1 MVRGFT
7 ESDSSKV
14 TLMLPQLLRALLF
27 LILVTGAV
35 GIAQAQDRRPPR
47 PAQREQTDPVSVNK
61 GRNESDPMI
70 GSPQAEM
77 MERHKIRS
85 EQKAYEENLDRARE
99 AAQLSTEIRD
109 SYLHNRTFGRTEQK
123 KLERLEKVTRKIRSE
138 AGGSDGDVVL
148 ENVPSHIEPAL
159 ARLAELT
166 DKMRKVVEKTPR
178 QVVSAAVIER
188 ANELLEIIR
197 YIRGYTR
204 SASAS
209 SDNAN

>member
-1 MVRGFT
+1 LSLLGFA
-7 ESDSSKV
+7 ESDSLKV
-14 TLMLPQLLRALLF
+14 FLMLPKLLRALLF
-27 LILVTGAV
+27 LAIVTGAV
-35 GIAQAQDRRPPR
+35 GVSQAQDRRPPR

-61 GRNESDPMI
+61 SRNESDTMI

-77 MERHKIRS
+77 LERHRIKS
-85 EQKAYEENLDRARE
+85 EQKEYEENLERAQE

-109 SYLHNRTFGRTEQK
+109 AYLHNRTFGRTEQK

-138 AGGSDGDVVL
+138 AGGSDGDVTL
-148 ENVPSHIEPAL
+148 ENVPSQIEPAL
-159 ARLAELT
+159 ARLAELS
-166 DKMRKVVEKTPR
+166 DKLRKVVEKTPR

-204 SASAS
+204 
-209 SDNAN
+209 